1 MNFKIM
7 KTLLFAILFFPAFLM
22 AQQTPNIN
30 LVFGTYID
38 DQFEH
43 TYTSN
48 ERIWNLN
55 NGTLDYS
62 IDANDSRYVDTLI
75 LTNTEIRKIT
85 QLVQKHEPLKSVN
98 KEFVSNALDMHEVKK
113 ETIVKIS
120 FNGTVVDIFIK
131 SYGYDLPEE
140 ASGYEWLEDLELLF
154 FEIVEAHG

>member
-1 MNFKIM
+1 M
-7 KTLLFAILFFPAFLM
+7 KTLFIAILFFPAFLM

-38 DQFEH
+38 DQVEH

-48 ERIWNLN
+48 ERIWNLD

-62 IDANDSRYVDTLI
+62 IDANDSRWVDTLI
-75 LTNTEIRKIT
+75 LTKAEMRKIT
-85 QLVQKHEPLKSVN
+85 QLMQKHEPLKSVN
-98 KEFVSNALDMHEVKK
+98 KEFVSNAVDMHEVKK
-113 ETIVKIS
+113 ETRASVT

-140 ASGYEWLEDLELLF
+140 ASGYEWLQDLELLF
-154 FEIVEAHG
+154 FEILEAHG